1 MIKTKFLSQNLI
13 KQSYT
18 VKSHVETSL
27 TFFTFLVC
35 DIKYRSVDT
44 LLSFCLK
51 MTSFAL
57 MRDHF
62 RSTTNPDVLGILCLI
77 SPVGMQSPPNYFPHP
92 KHFSSD
98 ILSLIISK
106 K

>member
-13 KQSYT
+13 KQSYPM
-18 VKSHVETSL
+18 KSHVETPL

-35 DIKYRSVDT
+35 DIKYRGVGK
-44 LLSFCLK
+44 LLFFCLK
-51 MTSFAL
+51 MTSFAF

-62 RSTTNPDVLGILCLI
+62 RSTINPDALGILCLI
-77 SPVGMQSPPNYFPHP
+77 SPVGMQSPPNYFPP
-92 KHFSSD
+92 PQHFSSD